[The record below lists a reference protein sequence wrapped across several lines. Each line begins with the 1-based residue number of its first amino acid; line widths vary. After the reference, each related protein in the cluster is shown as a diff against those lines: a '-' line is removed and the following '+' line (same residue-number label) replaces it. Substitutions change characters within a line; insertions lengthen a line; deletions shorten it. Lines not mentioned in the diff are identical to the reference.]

1 MTRCIDLP
9 GLPFTLAQAR
19 ARGLTRYDLARLVRQ
34 RDVRRVLRNV
44 YVRAD
49 VPDTI
54 DLRTLAASLVHPLGI
69 ISDRFSAWIHGVD
82 VFEYRELE
90 ILPDVETVVLRG
102 GSRIRRSGCRGGRRD
117 LVPGDVMEIN
127 GMQVLTPLRTA
138 MDLGCSLSR
147 RNALAALDGFMRVH
161 GITQEQLYGELPRYR
176 RRRGVIQLR
185 ELIPLADPRAESPGE
200 SWTRLEIN
208 DAGIP
213 APEPQYWVKHRGR
226 KLYRLDLAYPK
237 SKVCVEYDG
246 REFHDD
252 DELRRERDR
261 KRRKW
266 LRDHGWTVIVV
277 DKDSFTN
284 EALYAWL
291 GELREALRL
300 AA

>member
-1 MTRCIDLP
+1 MRCSVSLP
-9 GLPFTLAQAR
+9 DLPFTAAQT
-19 ARGLTRYDLARLVRQ
+19 RGLGLSRYDLKQLVRQ
-34 RDVRRVLRNV
+34 REVRRVLRNV

-54 DLRTLAASLVHPLGI
+54 EVRVLAASLAHPLGI
-69 ISDRFSAWIHGVD
+69 ISDRFAGWLHGVD

-90 ILPDVETVVLRG
+90 VLPAVETVVLRG
-102 GSRIRRSGCRGGRRD
+102 GSRTRRSGCRGGRRD
-117 LVPGDVMEIN
+117 LAPDDVMELN

-138 MDLGCSLSR
+138 MDLGCSLGR
-147 RNALAALDGFMRVH
+147 RNALAALDGFMRLH
-161 GITQEQLYGELPRYR
+161 GITREQLHAELPRYF
-176 RRRGVIQLR
+176 RRRGVVQLR
-185 ELIPLADPRAESPGE
+185 ELIPLADARAESPGE
-200 SWTRLEIN
+200 SWTRLEII
-208 DAGIP
+208 DAGLP
-213 APEPQYWVKHRGR
+213 APEPQYWVKHHGR
-226 KLYRLDLAYPK
+226 DLYRLDLAYPK

-252 DELRRERDR
+252 DLACERDR

-277 DKDSFTN
+277 DKGSFTG